1 MKTLNKIAVMLVAIE
16 MMKDQGTATTLEVK
30 EALRAEGY
38 FAKQADVSNFMFEV
52 AQEEGW
58 AIDNTSTFRTYSLD
72 PNHVAAKIVTNS
84 TTVAGNP
91 NLASHTIKHRGG
103 SEVTVTEKDEDDAV
117 VGDWICDH
125 PSAMEMYFDAIY
137 TRDEVRGAYA
147 KINSV
152 DFSSVTS
159 GKVKDL

>member
-58 AIDNTSTFRTYSLD
+58 AIDNSSTFRTYSLD
-72 PNHVAAKIVTNS
+72 PNHVAATVISTNS
-84 TTVAGNP
+84 TGNS
-91 NLASHTIKHRGG
+91 NLASHTIKHRDG
-103 SEVTVTEKDEDDAV
+103 SEVTVTEKVEADAV

-125 PSAMEMYFDAIY
+125 YLGDEMYFDAIY
-137 TRDEVRGAYA
+137 TRDEARGAYA
-147 KINSV
+147 KINNV
-152 DFSSVTS
+152 DFASVTS
-159 GKVKDL
+159 SKVKE

>member
-1 MKTLNKIAVMLVAIE
+1 MKTLNKVAVMLIAIE

-58 AIDNTSTFRTYSLD
+58 AIDNSSTYRTYSLD
-72 PNHVAAKIVTNS
+72 ANHVAAKVAVTATQS
-84 TTVAGNP
+84 TGNP
-91 NLASHTIKHRGG
+91 NLASHTIKHRDG
-103 SEVTVTEKDEDDAV
+103 SEVTVTEKVAADAV

-125 PSAMEMYFDAIY
+125 YKSLSMCFDSIY
-137 TRDEVRGAYA
+137 TRDEARGAYA
-147 KINSV
+147 KINDV

-159 GKVKDL
+159 TKVKE

>member
-1 MKTLNKIAVMLVAIE
+1 MKTLNKVAVMLVAIE

-58 AIDNTSTFRTYSLD
+58 AIDNSSTYRTYSLD
-72 PNHVAAKIVTNS
+72 ANHVAAKAVVTATQS
-84 TTVAGNP
+84 TGNP
-91 NLASHTIKHRGG
+91 NYASAVIKHRDG
-103 SEVTVTEKDEDDAV
+103 SEVTVTEKEETDAV
-117 VGDWICDH
+117 IGDWVCDH
-125 PSAMEMYFDAIY
+125 PSGMEMYFDAIY

-147 KINSV
+147 KINAV

-159 GKVKDL
+159 GKIKE